1 MMNIGILTLYKVR
14 NLGACLQATAMK
26 SIIESYGHRVSF
38 LDGYD
43 SEFAKQLFKNDMGR
57 MKLWTLPFRIK
68 KENKFRK
75 YFKTFPEAGLC
86 ESEKMDGVI
95 IGSDSLWIA
104 DYGKDPMPAAFFG
117 NVNCDVVCSYAP
129 SVGGKYDLSKYT
141 SDQLG
146 ALDKIKYITVRDS
159 VSREFV
165 REVTGKDCSI
175 VIDPTLLCNWND
187 CLKNIGEKPNKND
200 YVLTYGGFD
209 KKTANAINQFARRE
223 NIKVIN
229 VGTFNRW
236 FKRNIAVSPDEF
248 IRYIAGA
255 RYVITSMFHG
265 VMLSV
270 ALCKEFQYISVDP
283 NRDIK
288 ISTLIDS
295 LDLRTVMLKKQDIRA
310 ENLFTKE
317 IDFSQVSARLD
328 ILRRDSTNELNNI
341 LSLIDANATSDDNN
355 F

>member
-1 MMNIGILTLYKVR
+1 MNIGILTLYKVR

-26 SIIESYGHRVSF
+26 SVIESYGHHVCF

-43 SEFAKQLFKNDMGR
+43 SEFAKQLFINDMGR
-57 MKLWTLPFRIK
+57 MKLWTLPFRIL

-75 YFKTFPEAGLC
+75 YFKTFPEAELC

-104 DYGKDPMPAAFFG
+104 DYGKDPMPTAFFG
-117 NVNCDVVCSYAP
+117 DVNCDVVCSYAP
-129 SVGGKYDLSKYT
+129 SVGGRYDLSKYT
-141 SDQLG
+141 SGQLG
-146 ALDKIKYITVRDS
+146 ALKKIKYITVRDS
-159 VSREFV
+159 ASREFV
-165 REVTGKDCSI
+165 REVTGKDCPV
-175 VIDPTLLCNWND
+175 VIDPTLLYDWND
-187 CLKNIGEKPNKND
+187 YLSNIGKETNKNG

-209 KKTANAINQFARRE
+209 KKTADAINQFARRE

-248 IRYIAGA
+248 IKYIDGA

-270 ALCKEFQYISVDP
+270 ALGKEFRYISVDP

-288 ISTLIDS
+288 VSALINS
-295 LDLRTVMLKKQDIRA
+295 LDLHTVMLKKQDVHA
-310 ENLFTKE
+310 ETLFVSE
-317 IDFSQVSARLD
+317 IDFSQVNTCLNN
-328 ILRRDSTNELNNI
+328 LRSKSLKELNKI
-341 LSLIDANATSDDNN
+341 LFLINENANSIGKN
-355 F
+355 